1 MPIIPWRPFGDLDK
15 FFSDDEWLFPVW
27 HLKQEPAMDIYET
40 DKDVVAK
47 VNLPG
52 VDPEKVEISVEN
64 GMLKVSGKMEEK
76 QEEKKKDYY
85 RKEIRYGSFERIAKL
100 PADVKEK
107 EIEATYD
114 KGVLEIVMPKVEKA
128 KAEKKIKI
136 KVKK

>member
-40 DKDVVAK
+40 DKDVVVK

-100 PADVKEK
+100 PAEVKEK

>member
-100 PADVKEK
+100 PAEVKEK